1 MIEVLNKGEDMII
14 SIAEASKRFNISR
27 SKLYRMKDSGDISFS
42 KRLDG
47 YMGVEI
53 SELSRVFGAT
63 SHGREDATKRDG
75 TKHDL
80 ETENLYLKKEVET
93 LTKSLKKSEERLDQ
107 FIALTQEQ
115 NKRFLLT
122 YHSDRKSL
130 WNRLLGQ

>member
-1 MIEVLNKGEDMII
+1 MII
-14 SIAEASKRFNISR
+14 SITEASKRFNISR
-27 SKLYRMKDSGDISFS
+27 SKLYMMRNSGDISFC

-47 YMGVEI
+47 SMGVEI

-63 SHGREDATKRDG
+63 NNEREGATKRDS

-80 ETENLYLKKEVET
+80 ETENVYLKKEVEA

-115 NKRFLLT
+115 NKRLLLT
-122 YHSDRKSL
+122 YQSDRKSL
-130 WNRLLGQ
+130 WHRLWGK